1 MVALADYREAADELI
16 GVYLAAEPPLHDHG
30 AVVADAAEPRRGGGG
45 GGMRLEQEIVGGGAD
60 FLEIVDVGL
69 VGEDRLAEAG
79 EGGAGGGGGG
89 AVSVEAGGGGGAGDD
104 EIVGAGG
111 GGRV

>member
-1 MVALADYREAADELI
+1 
-16 GVYLAAEPPLHDHG
+16 
-30 AVVADAAEPRRGGGG
+30 
-45 GGMRLEQEIVGGGAD
+45 MRLEQKIVGGGAD

-79 EGGAGGGGGG
+79 EGGAGGGGG

-111 GGRV
+111 GGRVRGGILRRFLRFPRR